1 MGKDLYFECVGGAS
15 GDMCLG
21 ALVDLGMPVA
31 LLQEAMDGLLGAGAV
46 AFGQSHREEHGIR
59 ATQLAVDVLEQG
71 THHRHLEHI
80 LGMIGGSSLPDPVK
94 TSASEVFRRLADAE
108 GHVHGMPPE
117 KVHFHEVGAVDAI
130 ADITGTCLG
139 LHHLGVERVFT
150 GPLKTGRGTI
160 HAAHGVIPVPAP
172 ATLALVKGRTLQYL
186 DMEGELTTP
195 TGAALLCTLG
205 EERLSLAIRPER
217 TGYGCGSKTFPGLPN
232 LLRATLGQ
240 ADEAACATHGH
251 GRCGGEGHHHCH
263 GHHHDQDGPHEHH
276 HDHDHDHDNG
286 GPS

>member
-21 ALVDLGMPVA
+21 ALVDLGVPVE
-31 LLQEAMDGLLGAGAV
+31 LLQEAMDGLLGAGTV
-46 AFGQSHREEHGIR
+46 AFGRTHREEHGIR
-59 ATQLAVDVLEQG
+59 ATRLSVNVLEEG
-71 THHRHLEHI
+71 THHRRLERI
-80 LGMIGGSSLPDPVK
+80 LAMIGDSGLPDPVK
-94 TSASEVFRRLADAE
+94 ASASAVFRRLADAE

-117 KVHFHEVGAVDAI
+117 NVHFHEVGAVDAI
-130 ADITGTCLG
+130 TDITGTCLG
-139 LHHLGVERVFT
+139 LHHLEVERVFT

-160 HAAHGVIPVPAP
+160 RAAHGVIPVPAP
-172 ATLALVKGRTLQYL
+172 ATLALARGRTLQYL

-232 LLRATLGQ
+232 LLRATLGK
-240 ADEAACATHGH
+240 ADEGEAAPSGHDHDHGH
-251 GRCGGEGHHHCH
+251 DHH
-263 GHHHDQDGPHEHH
+263 HH
-276 HDHDHDHDNG
+276 HDHG
-286 GPS
+286 GTE